1 MELIMGIK
9 RLKSTK
15 AMDKSKNFI
24 QMITDAKSPTKQVK
38 NSDEKIRLLENRIEI
53 LENIIKERL

>member
-1 MELIMGIK
+1 MGIK